1 MPMVNGTPKPGFWSL
16 PRKADQ
22 ILALKDPEIRQRT
35 LRQLRRARWLYL
47 LAAVIFVV
55 LLFLPGSDF
64 TDEFFPWMLFLL
76 LLFYD
81 GERRI
86 ETILLLDLLI
96 FPASSVDKQ

>member
-1 MPMVNGTPKPGFWSL
+1 MPMANGTPKSGFWSL

-22 ILALKDPEIRQRT
+22 ILALKDPETRQRT

-47 LAAVIFVV
+47 LAAGIYVIV
-55 LLFLPGSDF
+55 LFLPGSHF

-76 LLFYD
+76 LLFSE

-86 ETILLLDLLI
+86 ETILLLDLLV
-96 FPASSVDKQ
+96 FPALHVDKQ